1 MPERSITVIHPTAV
15 VHPDARIAPGCRI
28 GPHAVID
35 AHVELG
41 EGCEVGPFVHLTGHT
56 RIGARN
62 RFHAGAVIG
71 DAPQDFKYDGSATR
85 LRIGDDNVF
94 REHVTVHRS
103 NKTAEDTV
111 IGNGNFLMAGCHV
124 GHNCELANHII
135 VANGALLAGHVH
147 VADKAF
153 ISGTCVVHQS
163 CRIGRLALMQGASG
177 ISKDLPPFC
186 IARGN
191 NGIAGLNTI
200 GLRRAGIGTA
210 DRLLLRRAYHRLFRS
225 KLRLQAAIAEARRE
239 FEGSALVLELVEFV
253 ASTRRGVCRDTGSRL
268 GSPESASPEA

>member
-1 MPERSITVIHPTAV
+1 MPERSTTVIHPTAV
-15 VHPDARIAPGCRI
+15 VHPDTRIAPGCRI

-35 AHVELG
+35 AYVELG

-71 DAPQDFKYDGSATR
+71 DAPQDFKYDGGPTR

-94 REHVTVHRS
+94 REHVTIHRS

-111 IGNGNFLMAGCHV
+111 LGNGNFLMAGCHI
-124 GHNCELANHII
+124 GHNCEIGNHNVI
-135 VANGALLAGHVH
+135 ANGALLAGHVH
-147 VADKAF
+147 VADRAF
-153 ISGTCVVHQS
+153 VSGTCVVHQS
-163 CRIGRLALMQGASG
+163 CRIGRLALMQGGSG

-210 DRLLLRRAYHRLFRS
+210 ERLVLRRAYHHLFRS
-225 KLRLQAAIAEARRE
+225 RLRLQAALTQARAEFA
-239 FEGSALVLELVEFV
+239 GSALALELIDFV
-253 ASTRRGVCRDTGSRL
+253 ASTRRGVCRDTGSRS
-268 GSPESASPEA
+268 GSSEPGQSEE

>member
-1 MPERSITVIHPTAV
+1 MPERSTIVIHPTAV
-15 VHPDARIAPGCRI
+15 VHPDARIAPGCRV

-41 EGCEVGPFVHLTGHT
+41 EACDVGPLVHLTGHT

-124 GHNCELANHII
+124 GHNCEIGNHNVI
-135 VANGALLAGHVH
+135 ANGALLAGHVH
-147 VADKAF
+147 LADRVF
-153 ISGTCVVHQS
+153 VSGTCVVHQS

-200 GLRRAGIGTA
+200 GLRRAGISAA

-225 KLRLQAAIAEARRE
+225 KLPRQAAIAAAREE
-239 FEGSALVLELVEFV
+239 FAGVPLVAELIEFV
-253 ASTRRGVCRDTGSRL
+253 ASTRRGVCRDTGSRI
-268 GSPESASPEA
+268 GTPDGAGAED